1 MPKLRGKVRHSAE
14 RTDYQVSRNER
25 LRRPRQ
31 VLVVQGRRLGRED
44 FSQEPKVTEA
54 FDMPLEHLPP
64 PPLRGSTTCFSN
76 FKHLSEER
84 QELA

>member
-64 PPLRGSTTCFSN
+64 PLSGVARPAFRISSTFQRHDRS
-76 FKHLSEER
+76 
-84 QELA
+84 